1 MLVAAGLVVGLPA
14 LTLALF
20 VLDGRETTPRGV
32 LTIFL
37 LTLLF
42 AALGAGMALL
52 ASHRLPDPK
61 AARTADRTVRQAL
74 RAGHADD
81 PRIDSLARREAEHRI
96 RGRWVLWLL
105 GAGVLIEAL
114 LLVGAS
120 RPSTRLVA
128 VVLGV
133 LWTVQGYL
141 RWRDLREARR
151 YLASHHDAL
160 APPGAD
166 ERPAPTDGSVEA
178 GRDGAVGAGRDG
190 AVEAGRD
197 GATASEG

>member
-1 MLVAAGLVVGLPA
+1 MTPRRQPGGRRPQRSAVLVAAGLVVGLPA
-14 LTLALF
+14 LAVALIA
-20 VLDGRETTPRGV
+20 LDGRETSPSG
-32 LTIFL
+32 LLMIFL
-37 LTLLF
+37 IALVF
-42 AALGAGMALL
+42 AALGAGVALL
-52 ASHRLPDPK
+52 AGHRLPDPK

-105 GAGVLIEAL
+105 GAGVLLEAL

-151 YLASHHDAL
+151 YLASHHNAL
-160 APPGAD
+160 APPGTD
-166 ERPAPTDGSVEA
+166 GRPAPTDGSVEA
-178 GRDGAVGAGRDG
+178 GH
-190 AVEAGRD
+190 D